1 MQFVQNFPFMCILFT
16 LICAVAT
23 SVLKGRQ
30 ARWLTMTMITI
41 VTAMTAAVM
50 MYTLRTGDSYVYTMG
65 HFPAPWGNEI
75 RIGVMETT
83 MMMIFCFVTLFSF
96 VGGMVPSIREIEKT
110 KYNIY
115 CILVDLA
122 FLSLQALVY
131 TNDLFTAFVFIEINT
146 LAARV

>member
-1 MQFVQNFPFMCILFT
+1 MQFVQNFPFFGILFT
-16 LICAVAT
+16 LICAVIT
-23 SVLKGRQ
+23 SVLNGRQ

-41 VTAMTAAVM
+41 VTGLTAAVFA
-50 MYTLRTGDSYVYTMG
+50 YTMATGDSYVYMMG

-83 MMMIFCFVTLFSF
+83 MMIIFCFVMLFAF

-115 CILVDLA
+115 CIL
-122 FLSLQALVY
+122 
-131 TNDLFTAFVFIEINT
+131 IEQ
-146 LAARV
+146 